1 VARPVV
7 GGGIVNINLHLTEN
21 AELRALSRVDEAGR
35 PFAEIQW
42 DFHGPL
48 PDSRGNGELWGTT
61 TAMRRLAE
69 LILQTARLAEEEAAW
84 QAHAA
89 RAAAAQGS
97 RVA

>member
-1 VARPVV
+1 MYLD
-7 GGGIVNINLHLTEN
+7 LHLTDHT
-21 AELRALSRVDEAGR
+21 ELRAHSRVDEAGR
-35 PFAEIQW
+35 PFAEITW
-42 DFHGPL
+42 AFHGSL

-84 QAHAA
+84 QAHTA
-89 RAAAAQGS
+89 RPAPTRRG

>member
-1 VARPVV
+1 MMHLD
-7 GGGIVNINLHLTEN
+7 LHLTEGT
-21 AELRALSRVDEAGR
+21 ELRAHSHVDETGR

-48 PDSRGNGELWGTT
+48 PNSRGNNELWGTT

-69 LILQTARLAEEEAAW
+69 LILAAARLAEEEAAW
-84 QAHAA
+84 QAHTA
-89 RAAAAQGS
+89 RAAAEGR